1 MSLQILIYQCRV
13 IGRIF
18 QTYIHLNL
26 DDLVN
31 WCGISVFIDPELDP
45 NEAREIRSRTERYLA
60 LESLELENYVGDFT
74 QARK

>member
-45 NEAREIRSRTERYLA
+45 NEAREIRSRTERHLA
-60 LESLELENYVGDFT
+60 LESIELEDYVRNF
-74 QARK
+74 ALLRE